1 MAKKVVIFIVEGPS
15 EKKALEAIISE
26 IIISDEIVFEVTYGD
41 VTSNITKVDTNLIIP
56 QLIEIITKTLNMRR
70 FHVNDISEI
79 VLLTDTD
86 GTYIKDDDIKE
97 VETNKVIYEE
107 RHIKTSDKNRIV
119 LRNYVK
125 ANILNK
131 LSGEKTI
138 KVRETLIPF
147 MIFYMSCNLDHVL
160 YNERNLADNL
170 KNQKAEEFSFSYDGK
185 EKEFITFL
193 EGHMIDKNDNYELS
207 WAKIKLNNNS
217 LLRYSNLWLYLK
229 EYM

>member
-86 GTYIKDDDIKE
+86 GTYIKDDNIKE
-97 VETNKVIYEE
+97 VETDKVIYEE
-107 RHIKTSDKNRIV
+107 RHIKTLDKNRIV

-131 LSGEKTI
+131 LSAEKTI
-138 KVRETLIPF
+138 GVRKTAIPF

-170 KNQKAEEFSFSYDGK
+170 KNQKAEEFSFSYDGN

-193 EGHMIDKNDNYELS
+193 EEHMIDKNDNYELS
-207 WAKIKLNNNS
+207 WDKIKLKNNS

-229 EYM
+229 EYI